1 MNKKSI
7 LFIISSLEKGGPVN
21 QLFELLSKIN
31 ESSFNIILLSLSSL
45 EHEKSR
51 YKEFSKLNIELISL
65 NYDGYNFFKI
75 NSAIKKIILY
85 RNISVVIS
93 QGFRADVSLPK
104 SINQKTIS
112 ILHNYIY
119 PDYKHEYGLIRS
131 LIMSLL
137 HSNALKKVDTVISV
151 SQSVSEYIK
160 SKYNLKSIYIRNG
173 VREKEEKK
181 FSLNNKKI
189 INLVYVGNLDKR
201 KNVKTLLKSFNML
214 GDNFKLRIIGSGPEE
229 KDLRKQYLFNS
240 NIIFEGYSDH
250 VDDILYE
257 SDIFISASTF
267 EGLPMA
273 VLEALSIGI
282 PCILSDIPPHN
293 EIINLNKCFGEIYN
307 FNKDNNLDEKIKSC
321 IKKERRDIRNN
332 FIKHLSSARMV
343 KEYVDIIKSKF
354 D

>member
-1 MNKKSI
+1 MNKRNI

-31 ESSFNIILLSLSSL
+31 ENSFNIILLSLSSL
-45 EHEKSR
+45 DKEKSR
-51 YKEFSKLNIELISL
+51 YRDFLQLNVELMSL

-75 NSAIKKIILY
+75 NTSLKKIILDKH
-85 RNISVVIS
+85 IDVVIS
-93 QGFRADVSLPK
+93 QGFRSDISLPK
-104 SINQKTIS
+104 LISQKKIS

-119 PDYKHEYGLIRS
+119 PDYRHEYGLIKS
-131 LIMSLL
+131 IVMSLL
-137 HSNALKKVDTVISV
+137 HISALKKVDTVISV

-160 SKYNLKSIYIRNG
+160 SKYNLTSKYIRNG
-173 VREKEEKK
+173 VQEKK
-181 FSLNNKKI
+181 EKNTLFNEKNI

-201 KNVKTLLKSFNML
+201 KNVKALLKSFNIL
-214 GDNFKLRIIGSGPEE
+214 NGNFRLRIIGSGPEE
-229 KDLRKQYLFNS
+229 ENLRAQYLFNS
-240 NIIFEGYSDH
+240 NIVFEGYSDH

-273 VLEALSIGI
+273 VLEALSVGI

-307 FNKDNNLDEKIKSC
+307 FNKDNNLDEKIQSC
-321 IKKERRDIRNN
+321 IKKNGQDIRNN
-332 FIKHLSSARMV
+332 FIKYLSSNRMA
-343 KEYVDIIKSKF
+343 KEYVDIIKKQI
-354 D
+354 